1 MTESNES
8 SQEASIKDASI
19 AGQVGQAG
27 ERLVQVQGEGAMI
40 VDGQGNTVH
49 QYTIT
54 QIGGNE
60 PQVRELMLAS
70 RHWCSLIRAWRSE

>member
-49 QYTIT
+49 Q
-54 QIGGNE
+54 
-60 PQVRELMLAS
+60 
-70 RHWCSLIRAWRSE
+70 